1 VNSRPRREQ
10 DHVTNRFLVTPE
22 NWFNLPTLAA
32 STGAV
37 APFEI
42 TLTAADGCCPMAAV
56 SLDELQA
63 LHATFGSW
71 WSALGSDNRLATLK
85 AGEYDRFLSESRTL
99 LRRQAEAALASNGAS
114 AVECLVRFPD
124 PGHPLLADSSNALG
138 LLRNFL
144 ALSHSPS
151 LVVWARERA
160 ADAEAV
166 ELCRAQAW
174 RRLLLQKV
182 ALDDEMPDAVAC
194 LRSVYSGTESARQ
207 ELLSVESRL
216 LEQCDLMGLKAL
228 ARSLGLDRSARI
240 DAAFDPPVRRP
251 FSDAQGEPDTT
262 VLVPSYCHAS
272 FIEAALESVLAQTYP
287 GFRLLV
293 VDDRSSDCTVAH
305 ARRIDDPR
313 LRILINETNLGL
325 GDSVLH
331 ALQAIAT
338 PYVALLNSDDVFHPE
353 RLERCRDA
361 LERSPRAQLA
371 ATDIVPI
378 DAHGRRVTSTNV
390 GRLLDGRDIVDW
402 IQWFSDTCRVHQG
415 ADLVSELMERN
426 FLITSSNIVCRTEFL
441 RRSSS
446 SLRGLKYCLDWQ
458 LFLEAAAEGALL
470 HVPEELLGYRLHG
483 SNTVWF
489 DEDRRSAYSV
499 EVNRVL
505 AHTLHRLLRSPAPG
519 EDARGAADILELLV
533 NHAARHS
540 EANGL
545 CLFLLE
551 LLGGGSLDE
560 ARIHSSALRDYLRL
574 MPRSRAT
581 SASGTSARRLE
592 TVARASRAIAE
603 VAQEEAS
610 VARASER
617 WAREE
622 RQQIEGDLRGR
633 IQRLE
638 SSQIAEAKAHAEEIA
653 RLRSSPEWLVG
664 DRLWNKAALS
674 RIGRPLARARR
685 VIVDRRNRW
694 GLALGRA
701 ARRTGL
707 TRPRAV
713 VASCWSFPN
722 HSHTFVY
729 DEMQAL
735 TWAGFDCRVFCCRT
749 NPRSELHPAFEKLW
763 RNRVVLQAEWA
774 LNQRDLDYFVRTRP
788 EHVRALLARLGQET
802 GLSKDALLQ
811 QSIVMMGFTFAR
823 HVELAGADYLHTYF
837 FYDQSFLALM
847 AAYLL
852 GIPRGVTAYADHMMN
867 DYAFKCVPLQLE
879 LADIVVATSRRI
891 KNELSAIGGGRFD
904 DKIIVKPNGIDTARF
919 PCVDAATR
927 LGADGDPE
935 LIVVNRIEPKKGL
948 VHLVEALGL
957 LNARAVPA
965 RLNIV
970 GGMDPNTP
978 SSADCFRELT
988 AKIDALQLSNRVMLH
1003 GVKKQPE
1010 FQPLLARSRIFVAPY
1025 LEVASGDKDGIPTAV
1040 LEAMSSGLPVVAT
1053 DAGSIVEAVTD
1064 GVEGVCVPQRDPARL
1079 ADAIERLLKNPADY
1093 VRMSKAARHRAVSEF
1108 DVHVTERRLHERIRL
1123 CLSRQTGGAV
1133 RSS

>member
-1 VNSRPRREQ
+1 VRSRPRREQ

-22 NWFNLPTLAA
+22 NWFNLPPLAA
-32 STGAV
+32 STGTDAALEV
-37 APFEI
+37 
-42 TLTAADGCCPMAAV
+42 TLTDAKGDCPLTAV
-56 SLDELQA
+56 SLDELRA

-71 WSALGSDNRLATLK
+71 WPALGCHNRTPSLK
-85 AGEYDRFLSESRTL
+85 VGDYDRFLSESRTV
-99 LRRQAEAALASNGAS
+99 LRRRAEAALASDGGS
-114 AVECLVRFPD
+114 ADQCLLRFPD
-124 PGHPLLADSSNALG
+124 PGHPLLADSSSALA
-138 LLRNFL
+138 LLRSFL
-144 ALSHSPS
+144 SLSHSSS
-151 LVVWARERA
+151 LVAWVRERA
-160 ADAEAV
+160 LDEEAV
-166 ELCRAQAW
+166 ERCRTETW

-182 ALDDEMPDAVAC
+182 AVEDEVPDVLAC
-194 LRSVYSGTESARQ
+194 LRSVYAGTGSDRE

-216 LEQCDLMGLKAL
+216 LEQCDLTGLKAW
-228 ARSLGLDRSARI
+228 ACSLGLERPARTEP
-240 DAAFDPPVRRP
+240 AFDVPVRRP
-251 FSDAQGEPDTT
+251 FAQARGEPDIT

-272 FIEAALESVLAQTYP
+272 FIEAALESVLAQTYSR
-287 GFRLLV
+287 FRLLV

-313 LRILINETNLGL
+313 IQIKVNERNLGL

-331 ALQAIAT
+331 ALETIAT
-338 PYVALLNSDDVFHPE
+338 PYVALLNSDDLFHPE

-361 LERSPRAQLA
+361 LERSPRAQVV

-378 DAHGRRVTSTNV
+378 DADARRVTSANV
-390 GRLLDGRDIVDW
+390 SRLLDGRDIADW
-402 IQWFSDTCRVHQG
+402 VQWFSDTCRVQDG
-415 ADLVSELMERN
+415 ANLVSELLERN
-426 FLITSSNIVCRTEFL
+426 FLITSSNIVCRTAFL

-446 SLRGLKYCLDWQ
+446 SLQGLKYCLDWQ
-458 LFLEAAAEGALL
+458 LFLEAATDRALL
-470 HVPEELLGYRLHG
+470 HLPEVLLGYRLHG

-505 AHTLHRLLRSPAPG
+505 AHTLRRLLRPSAG
-519 EDARGAADILELLV
+519 EGDGGAAEILELLA
-533 NHAARHS
+533 NRAGRHS
-540 EANGL
+540 EANGFF
-545 CLFLLE
+545 LFLLE
-551 LLGGGSLDE
+551 LLGGGSLED
-560 ARIHSSALRDYLRL
+560 AGNRSRAVRDYLRL
-574 MPRSRAT
+574 MSASTGT
-581 SASGTSARRLE
+581 STSGTSARRLD
-592 TVARASRAIAE
+592 TIASASRAIAE

-617 WAREE
+617 WVREE
-622 RQQIEGDLRGR
+622 LLAERQRIEG
-633 IQRLE
+633 Q
-638 SSQIAEAKAHAEEIA
+638 AKAHAEEIA
-653 RLRSSPEWLVG
+653 RLHSSPEWVVG

-674 RIGRPLARARR
+674 RIGRPASRAGR
-685 VIVDRRNRW
+685 VIMDRRNRW

-701 ARRTGL
+701 AHRAGL

-735 TWAGFDCRVFCCRT
+735 TSAGLDCRVFCCRT
-749 NPRSELHPAFEKLW
+749 NPKSELHPAFERLW
-763 RNRVVLQAEWA
+763 RKRVVLQAEWT
-774 LNQRDLDYFVRTRP
+774 LNQRDLDHFVRTRP
-788 EHVRALLARLGQET
+788 ERLSALLARLSQQT

-867 DYAFKCVPLQLE
+867 DYAFKCVPLHLE

-904 DKIIVKPNGIDTARF
+904 AKIIVKPNGIDTARF

-927 LGADGDPE
+927 LRADGDPE
-935 LIVVNRIEPKKGL
+935 LIAVNRIEPKKGL
-948 VHLVEALGL
+948 VHLVEALGI
-957 LNARAVPA
+957 LNARGVPA

-988 AKIDALQLSNRVMLH
+988 AKIEALQLSNRVVLH

-1010 FQPLLARSRIFVAPY
+1010 FQPLLAQSRIFVAPY
-1025 LEVASGDKDGIPTAV
+1025 VEVGSGDKDGIPTAV

-1053 DAGSIVEAVTD
+1053 DAGSIAEAVTD
-1064 GVEGVCVPQRDPARL
+1064 GIEALCVPQRDPEKL
-1079 ADAIERLLKNPADY
+1079 ADAIERLLTDPVKY
-1093 VRMSKAARHRAVSEF
+1093 TRMAQAGRHRAVFEF
-1108 DVHVTERRLHERIRL
+1108 DVHVTETRLHDRIRG
-1123 CLSRQTGGAV
+1123 CLKQTSP
-1133 RSS
+1133 SS